1 MQPPPSIFSTIRFTL
16 PASTREAF
24 RCLDQLTQYLTAS
37 NAAKHQVGSPTA
49 LAAICQ
55 QLEEHATHILNQD
68 SITREDETSPVVMD
82 SIWARTTEV
91 TLQLPHCT
99 IGNLA
104 YIDTLQTPTLRA
116 YQADWSG
123 SPSAADLVRGKLQ
136 EVFKIAPD
144 TWRRE
149 QEILEV
155 DLEDT
160 RDKSRLIAAIR
171 TLYSLDVS
179 PSRDQTQSP
188 GQLLSSKKQNA
199 NRFLC
204 HLFPELSGAFTEC
217 HIAVSATLFFFV
229 LPDIFCDEEPLDASH
244 QGFAAFRSRL
254 KKFKQWQFA
263 QFPMFG
269 FLRGDEVD
277 PNLIEELA
285 DLSGLAPSYIRREL
299 GRVIGFLPLGFVERY
314 LVHDVWGH
322 GWQASMLRLEG
333 LYQQLAAFDQN
344 FDWNSVVT
352 LPDHSKLRLSDCLQR
367 TATGHRLHDGR
378 FTQFMERWIWNRI
391 PTAMTPLVAELV
403 ADLFEHKLYWTHPQL
418 YSNLQTTSILP
429 DSPAKL
435 DLMLEDLCIYFKQ
448 IFKATDL
455 FCQRHSYR
463 QRFAAEMVADG
474 IAPKDA
480 AAIVEEIKQRIDAWR
495 SRELA
500 SERIIMEDRDGVLVN
515 LFGYLEHHIVL
526 LGATS
531 SIVARQL
538 AGTPTQFSHMQRW
551 NDWFA
556 LSIAVYFEQDPAK
569 HFWKLPSFIH
579 SFMQPMLG
587 QQNASL

>member
-16 PASTREAF
+16 PASTHQAF
-24 RCLDQLTQYLTAS
+24 RCLDQLAQYLSAS
-37 NAAKHQVGSPTA
+37 PAGEHQASSPDL
-49 LAAICQ
+49 LAAISQ
-55 QLEEHATHILNQD
+55 QLEEHATQILSQD
-68 SITREDETSPVVMD
+68 STSREEETSQDVMD

-99 IGNLA
+99 MGELA
-104 YIDTLQTPTLRA
+104 FIDTLQTSTLRA

-123 SPSAADLVRGKLQ
+123 SSSAADLVRGKLQ
-136 EVFKIAPD
+136 EVFNIVPD
-144 TWRRE
+144 TWMRE

-171 TLYSLDVS
+171 TLYSLDQFPS
-179 PSRDQTQSP
+179 PDQSCSHE
-188 GQLLSSKKQNA
+188 QLLSSQKQNA

-204 HLFPELSGAFTEC
+204 RLFPELSGAFAEC

-229 LPDIFCDEEPLDASH
+229 LPDIFCDEEPMDGSH
-244 QGFAAFRSRL
+244 HGFAAFRSRL

-285 DLSGLAPSYIRREL
+285 DISGLAPSYIRREL
-299 GRVIGFLPLGFVERY
+299 GRVIGFLPLAFVERY

-344 FDWNSVVT
+344 FDWNSAIA

-435 DLMLEDLCIYFKQ
+435 DLMLEDLRIYFKQ

-455 FCQRHSYR
+455 FCQRNSYR

-474 IAPKDA
+474 IDPKDA
-480 AAIVEEIKQRIDAWR
+480 AMIVEKIRQRIEAWR

-500 SERIIMEDRDGVLVN
+500 SQRIIMEDRDGVLVN

-538 AGTPTQFSHMQRW
+538 ARTPTEFSHMQRW

-556 LSIAVYFEQDPAK
+556 LLIAVYFEQDPAK

-579 SFMQPMLG
+579 SSMRLMLG
-587 QQNASL
+587 